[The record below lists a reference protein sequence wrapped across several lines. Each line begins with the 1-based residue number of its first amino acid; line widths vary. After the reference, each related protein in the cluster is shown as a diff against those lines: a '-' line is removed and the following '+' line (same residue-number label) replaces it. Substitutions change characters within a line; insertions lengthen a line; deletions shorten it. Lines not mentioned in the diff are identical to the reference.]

1 MGDAPE
7 LVIPVRID
15 PEAALSSL
23 KQVGAQGGRT
33 GKEVKA
39 GFDEAG
45 TGAVNLTDSVGNLIK
60 AQIGVGAVKQAVGA
74 MTAEFKRAADYT
86 QSLVENFVGIQKTMQ
101 SVAAISGKQNT
112 NAFVVKEAQAAAAA
126 NLTPENFTAFRD
138 AFLSKASNYVGNK
151 PGAKL
156 SEADS
161 DSFQASMAEYAALHG
176 VSTGEMAEFAG
187 GLLAQEKGP
196 TTAEKMK
203 AKAGRVFS
211 TLEASSAKVSHLL
224 PGMTRVMA
232 QGFSAEEAAPTL
244 AMMPEIAPEEESTHL
259 LRVIGEVRKL
269 NLEGKGGAYG
279 MTKGMTP
286 QQQLEQ
292 LVGNLSERT
301 SKGEDLDKLIQGVTH
316 EDIAGNTL
324 RGLVRQGPKGFDQWK
339 GILKST
345 PDNAVDADIALGRQS
360 DAGKIM
366 HGEAQVA
373 LAQTEQASLK
383 AAVEPERKLAE
394 AEYIRSGKRE
404 EYHPLERFGRGF
416 IGATITGVGADEQE
430 INQIMLANVR
440 QRAIAAGVKDPDLEY
455 ASRTGN
461 DALLTQQVDLNK
473 EVVRLLGLILEK
485 ENPKPATPV
494 SAPVRSLVAPPP
506 DPPRRM

>member
-1 MGDAPE
+1 
-7 LVIPVRID
+7 
-15 PEAALSSL
+15 
-23 KQVGAQGGRT
+23 
-33 GKEVKA
+33 
-39 GFDEAG
+39 
-45 TGAVNLTDSVGNLIK
+45 
-60 AQIGVGAVKQAVGA
+60 
-74 MTAEFKRAADYT
+74 
-86 QSLVENFVGIQKTMQ
+86 
-101 SVAAISGKQNT
+101 
-112 NAFVVKEAQAAAAA
+112 
-126 NLTPENFTAFRD
+126 
-138 AFLSKASNYVGNK
+138 
-151 PGAKL
+151 
-156 SEADS
+156 
-161 DSFQASMAEYAALHG
+161 
-176 VSTGEMAEFAG
+176 
-187 GLLAQEKGP
+187 
-196 TTAEKMK
+196 
-203 AKAGRVFS
+203 
-211 TLEASSAKVSHLL
+211 
-224 PGMTRVMA
+224 MA